1 MPPSTELPVWLR
13 HAGAPR
19 RHGGGGRQQGPGR
32 GKGMIAA
39 LAVLL
44 FAAGGGSGY
53 LLASRPMPQ
62 VTAAGVPPVCAPA
75 LDCVAPAARFGAGGG
90 TASPPSHVARRAK
103 PANVPATP
111 LLPLP
116 ERKPLDEG
124 ERTRALRA
132 FATDRAPELRDCLDE
147 PDQGPA
153 RQLGAA
159 FEINANG
166 AVELVQI
173 LGADAASTEVRRCY
187 SSHLK
192 KWRFPQALLRGE
204 EKLLVNFV
212 L

>member
-116 ERKPLDEG
+116 ERKPLD
-124 ERTRALRA
+124 
-132 FATDRAPELRDCLDE
+132 
-147 PDQGPA
+147 
-153 RQLGAA
+153 AA